1 MTNNF
6 GLDYLATAILK
17 QVGVS
22 TCLPPRLRCDD
33 LGAMLMGTTSLRAQF
48 SQARLEERKLRVNN

>member
-17 QVGVS
+17 QVA
-22 TCLPPRLRCDD
+22 RLRCDD
-33 LGAMLMGTTSLRAQF
+33 LGAMLMGTTSLRAHF